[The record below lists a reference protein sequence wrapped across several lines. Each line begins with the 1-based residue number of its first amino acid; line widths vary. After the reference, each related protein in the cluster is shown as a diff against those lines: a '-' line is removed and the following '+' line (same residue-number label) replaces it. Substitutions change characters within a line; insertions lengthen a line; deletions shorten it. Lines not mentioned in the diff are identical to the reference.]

1 MDRIV
6 SRPLAS
12 LDGIAHSVSR
22 PSACSGDGMPDSDFF
37 GGLGCARSATEQPN
51 SLAALKI
58 LSTGRPVGAEIR
70 GVDLSQPVP
79 ADVAVALRAAWFE
92 HLVLLFRGQHL
103 DAGSYLDAARI
114 FGEPVEGGARR
125 YIKAAGMELDERF
138 PELTILSNLDETG
151 HPVRDNGGLGSYE
164 VVWHSDNSY
173 VEAPP
178 AGSCLYSLEVPTHSG
193 NTSFNN
199 QYLAYETLPGDLKAA
214 IAGKQSKQ
222 DASRNSAGVLRP
234 GLKVPERPED
244 VPGPLHPLV
253 RIHPDTGKK
262 ALYLGRRRIYPSQ
275 FIEGMSESE
284 SEALLE
290 KLWGHATRAELSWT
304 HVWQP
309 GDFLVWDN
317 RSAMH
322 YREEVDD
329 TQRRVMFR
337 TQFAGQTPVP
347 G

>member
-1 MDRIV
+1 
-6 SRPLAS
+6 
-12 LDGIAHSVSR
+12 
-22 PSACSGDGMPDSDFF
+22 MPDSVFF
-37 GGLGCARSATEQPN
+37 GGLAQAHPPVARPN
-51 SLAALKI
+51 TVAALEI
-58 LSTGRPVGAEIR
+58 VPTGRAVGAEIR

-79 ADVAVALRAAWFE
+79 ADVAAALHAAWLD
-92 HLVLLFRGQHL
+92 HLVLLFRGQYL
-103 DAGSYLDAARI
+103 DAAHYLDAARI

-125 YIKAAGMELDERF
+125 YMRAAGVPVDKQF
-138 PELTILSNLDETG
+138 PELAILSNLDENG
-151 HPVRDNGGLGSYE
+151 QPVRDNGGLGSYE

-199 QYLAYETLPGDLKAA
+199 QYLAYETLPDDLKRA
-214 IAGKQSKQ
+214 ISGRRSKQ

-244 VPGPLHPLV
+244 VPGPMHPLV
-253 RIHPDTGKK
+253 RRHPETGRV

-275 FIEGMSESE
+275 FIEGLTEAV

-290 KLWGHATRAELSWT
+290 KLWAHATRDELSWT
-304 HVWQP
+304 HVWKP

-317 RSAMH
+317 RCAMH

-329 TQRRVMFR
+329 SQRRVMFR
-337 TQFAGQTPVP
+337 TQFAGQVPVAP
-347 G
+347 

>member
-1 MDRIV
+1 
-6 SRPLAS
+6 
-12 LDGIAHSVSR
+12 
-22 PSACSGDGMPDSDFF
+22 MPDSDFF
-37 GGLGCARSATEQPN
+37 YGLAHTRPPVRQPN
-51 SLAALKI
+51 SLVTLEV
-58 LSTGRPVGAEIR
+58 LPTGRPVGAEIR

-79 ADVAVALRAAWFE
+79 ADLAAALRAAWFD
-92 HLVLLFRGQHL
+92 HLVLLFRGQYL
-103 DAGSYLDAARI
+103 DAASYLDAARI

-125 YIKAAGMELDERF
+125 YMKAAGMELDDRF
-138 PELTILSNLDETG
+138 PELTILSNLDEYG

-178 AGSCLYSLEVPTHSG
+178 AGSCLYSLEVPTRSG

-199 QYLAYETLPGDLKAA
+199 QYLAYETLPATLKVA
-214 IAGKQSKQ
+214 IAGKRSKQ

-234 GLKVPERPED
+234 GLQVPERPED
-244 VPGPLHPLV
+244 VPGPMHPLV
-253 RIHPDTGKK
+253 RVHPDTGKM
-262 ALYLGRRRIYPSQ
+262 ALYLGRRRLYPSQ
-275 FIEGMSESE
+275 FIEGMNEAD

-290 KLWGHATRAELSWT
+290 QLWDHATRQELSWT
-304 HVWQP
+304 HVWKA

-317 RSAMH
+317 RCAMH

-337 TQFAGQTPVP
+337 TQFVGQIPVP

>member
-1 MDRIV
+1 M
-6 SRPLAS
+6 S
-12 LDGIAHSVSR
+12 
-22 PSACSGDGMPDSDFF
+22 DSDFF
-37 GGLGCARSATEQPN
+37 GGLAHAGPAGRPPN
-51 SLAALKI
+51 SLAALEVV
-58 LSTGRPVGAEIR
+58 STGRPVGAEIR

-79 ADVAVALRAAWFE
+79 SDLAAALRSAWLQ
-92 HLVLLFRGQHL
+92 HLVLLFRGQYL
-103 DAGSYLDAARI
+103 GAGHYLNAARI

-125 YIKAAGMELDERF
+125 YMKAAGMELDDRF
-138 PELTILSNLDETG
+138 PELTILSNLDDDG
-151 HPVRDNGGLGSYE
+151 NPVRDNGGLGSYE

-178 AGSCLYSLEVPTHSG
+178 AGSCLYSLEVPTSSG

-199 QYLAYETLPGDLKAA
+199 QYLAYETLSAELKAA
-214 IAGKQSKQ
+214 VAGKRSKQ

-234 GLKVPERPED
+234 GLKVPERPEE
-244 VPGPLHPLV
+244 VPGPMHPLV
-253 RIHPDTGKK
+253 RKHPDTGKT

-275 FIEGMSESE
+275 FIEGMNEVE
-284 SEALLE
+284 SEALLAQ
-290 KLWGHATRAELSWT
+290 LWEHATREELSWT
-304 HVWQP
+304 HVWRP

-317 RSAMH
+317 RCAMH

-337 TQFAGQTPVP
+337 TQFAGQIPIA

>member
-1 MDRIV
+1 
-6 SRPLAS
+6 
-12 LDGIAHSVSR
+12 
-22 PSACSGDGMPDSDFF
+22 MPDSDFF
-37 GGLGCARSATEQPN
+37 DGLAHARPPARQSN
-51 SLAALKI
+51 SLASLEV
-58 LSTGRPVGAEIR
+58 LLTGRPVGAEIR

-79 ADVAVALRAAWFE
+79 ADLAAALRAAWLQ
-92 HLVLLFRGQHL
+92 HLVLLFRGQYL
-103 DAGSYLDAARI
+103 DAGSYLNAARV

-125 YIKAAGMELDERF
+125 YMKSAGMELEDRF
-138 PELTILSNLDETG
+138 PELTILSNLDEHG
-151 HPVRDNGGLGSYE
+151 QPVRDNGGLGSYE

-173 VEAPP
+173 IEAPP

-199 QYLAYETLPGDLKAA
+199 QYLAYETLPVELKAA
-214 IAGKQSKQ
+214 IVGKRSKQ

-244 VPGPLHPLV
+244 VPGPMHPLV
-253 RIHPDTGKK
+253 RIHPDTGRK
-262 ALYLGRRRIYPSQ
+262 ALYLGRRRVYPSQ
-275 FIEGMSESE
+275 FIEGMTEGESE
-284 SEALLE
+284 VLLA
-290 KLWGHATRAELSWT
+290 KLWEHAPGAQLSWT
-304 HVWQP
+304 HVWKP

-317 RSAMH
+317 RCAMH

-337 TQFAGQTPVP
+337 TQFAGQIPVS